1 MVSCGT
7 WHNIILCEKTK
18 LMQVY
23 SHFSCASSQGGWWQL
38 PDDQW
43 HAKLLGKPS
52 PNWQQCPSGD
62 ASDSNDWLRPE
73 P

>member
-43 HAKLLGKPS
+43 RAGLSSLCILPYLAVHNFTNLSTEKFVAL
-52 PNWQQCPSGD
+52 
-62 ASDSNDWLRPE
+62 
-73 P
+73 